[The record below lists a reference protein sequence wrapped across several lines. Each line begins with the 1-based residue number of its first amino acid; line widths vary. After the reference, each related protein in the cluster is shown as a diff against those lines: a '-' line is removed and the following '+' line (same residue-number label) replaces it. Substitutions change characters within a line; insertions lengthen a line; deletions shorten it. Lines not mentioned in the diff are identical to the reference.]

1 MMQHYLWTLYCM
13 NDFILPS
20 VVTTITIIILV
31 VVNKYTLCG
40 FSDHISDATSANSK
54 DKDSYATDNHENI
67 ISDKNELPTTTIGLR
82 NQALFNNAVFF
93 NKSQISTSGP
103 IIQNQ
108 LPPGCKLVKNPG
120 KALAQMVRF
129 KLRFHRKVKRFRE
142 RHQLTEQ
149 SPTQ

>member
-1 MMQHYLWTLYCM
+1 M

-20 VVTTITIIILV
+20 VVTAITIIILV
-31 VVNKYTLCG
+31 VVNKYKLCG
-40 FSDHISDATSANSK
+40 ISDHISDATSVN
-54 DKDSYATDNHENI
+54 KDSYATDNQENI
-67 ISDKNELPTTTIGLR
+67 KSDKNELPTTTIGPR
-82 NQALFNNAVFF
+82 NQALFNNNVTF
-93 NKSQISTSGP
+93 NKSQISTGGL

-142 RHQLTEQ
+142 RYQLKEEF
-149 SPTQ
+149 PRK